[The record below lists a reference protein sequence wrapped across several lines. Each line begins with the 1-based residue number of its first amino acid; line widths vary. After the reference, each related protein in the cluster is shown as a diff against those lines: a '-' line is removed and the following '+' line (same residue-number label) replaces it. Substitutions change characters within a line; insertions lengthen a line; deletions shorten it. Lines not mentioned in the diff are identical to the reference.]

1 MIENLERNFSRR
13 HIEAR
18 LRLYVW
24 SISEDCKDRLNF
36 FFAESVKDEYIQDLS
51 VFVLF
56 KNVCVV
62 RYKGGKSKL
71 GFLVLSGVTPL
82 KKLPNK
88 MNLNTLE

>member
-1 MIENLERNFSRR
+1 MIENLEKNWRR
-13 HIEAR
+13 QIEAR
-18 LRLYVW
+18 LRLYVQ

-62 RYKGGKSKL
+62 RNKGRKSKW
-71 GFLVLSGVTPL
+71 GSPCYVGCHP
-82 KKLPNK
+82 P
-88 MNLNTLE
+88 